1 MELIGT
7 IMVRRG
13 SPYAEWKDTL
23 VKASYALAHLD
34 ADRLEEM
41 ALSCAALVRD
51 GSAAHLDAHRQAEPR
66 FGEAE
71 REVAIFARVLEA
83 TKTNLNVIR
92 RVCARVTTQLEYGEA
107 RSFCGVS
114 AEGKH
119 GDH

>member
-1 MELIGT
+1 
-7 IMVRRG
+7 MVKPG
-13 SPYAEWKDTL
+13 FPNAKWKDTL
-23 VKASYALAHLD
+23 VNASHALAHLD

-51 GSAAHLDAHRQAEPR
+51 GSAAHFDTRHQAEPS

-71 REVAIFARVLEA
+71 REVATFARILEA
-83 TKTNLNVIR
+83 TKANLNVIR
-92 RVCARVTTQLEYGEA
+92 RVRAHATTQLEYGEA
-107 RSFCGVS
+107 RSFCGLS